1 MWAERWITSKLN
13 LKPKTKADYEIRL
26 HAYVLPRWSDAPISK
41 ITRGD
46 VQTWVQELVANEA
59 KPSTVRHAVGTLS
72 RILNEAVITGALV
85 ANPCRGISTPRLTTG
100 DIKPLTI
107 EQVKTLAYEIENPPI
122 KPAGNGAFPPGRHH
136 FPEYG
141 LLVRLAAFSGLR
153 AAEIAGL
160 KINAVD
166 LDNGVL
172 RVTETLSEV
181 DGKLYTV
188 PPKTYQARAVPL
200 PDFLVGE
207 LRKHVAQLGGA
218 GDGYVFRASEGGALR
233 WGNFYN
239 KHFKPA
245 VIRAG
250 LPRETRFH
258 DLRHT
263 AASFMIAANAHPRA
277 IMERLGH
284 SSVTVTLGTY
294 GHLLPS
300 LDEELTRKLNA
311 QWTS

>member
-1 MWAERWITSKLN
+1 MASKLN
-13 LKPKTKADYEIRL
+13 LKPKTEADYKFRL
-26 HAYVLPRWSDAPISK
+26 RKFVVPRWGDAPISK
-41 ITRGD
+41 VTRGD
-46 VQTWVQELVANEA
+46 VQQWAQDIVSSGAS
-59 KPSTVRHAVGTLS
+59 PSTVRHAVGTLS
-72 RILNEAVITGALV
+72 RILNEAVIAGALA
-85 ANPCRGISTPRLTTG
+85 ANPCLRISMPRAARD

-107 EQVKTLAYEIENPPI
+107 EQVKALAYEIENPPV
-122 KPAGNGAFPPGRHH
+122 KLAGNGAAPPGRHH

-166 LDNGVL
+166 LDNGAL

-181 DGKLYTV
+181 RGKLYTV
-188 PPKTYQARAVPL
+188 PPKTYQGRAVPL
-200 PDFLVGE
+200 PDFLVEE
-207 LRKHVAQLGGA
+207 LRAHIAQLTAG
-218 GDGYVFRASEGGALR
+218 GDGYVFRASEGGPLR
-233 WGNFYN
+233 WQNFYN

-245 VIRAG
+245 VLRAG
-250 LPRETRFH
+250 LPKETRFH

-284 SSVTVTLGTY
+284 SSINVTLGTY

-311 QWTS
+311 QWIS